1 MDAFHKVLEEKRNLC
16 AFSRKDDLLVV
27 TKCHCLKKKLLL

>member
-1 MDAFHKVLEEKRNLC
+1 MDAFYKILEEKRNLC

-27 TKCHCLKKKLLL
+27 TKGYHLKK